1 MDDPVPTA
9 PVLEGEVIRTR
20 DAKGRMLP
28 GFRPS
33 PKSVRNRGTKD
44 KLGHDFVRDLLKWHT
59 KHGMKAIEKVGRE
72 RPAELLKIMAS
83 LVPKHD
89 KLDVE
94 HALSIKSLSLQE
106 LEQRTHDLLGRLP
119 TGDDEDVCPE

>member
-1 MDDPVPTA
+1 MSDEVPTA

-33 PKSVRNRGTKD
+33 PKSVRGRGTKNT
-44 KLGHDFVRDLLKWHT
+44 LSGDFLRDLLKWHT
-59 KHGMKAIEKVGRE
+59 KHGMKAIEKVGRD
-72 RPAELLKIMAS
+72 RPAELLRIIAS

-94 HALSIKSLSLQE
+94 HAVSIQSLSLQE
-106 LEQRTHDLLGRLP
+106 LEQRTHDLLARLP
-119 TGDDEDVCPE
+119 AGDDENPGTN